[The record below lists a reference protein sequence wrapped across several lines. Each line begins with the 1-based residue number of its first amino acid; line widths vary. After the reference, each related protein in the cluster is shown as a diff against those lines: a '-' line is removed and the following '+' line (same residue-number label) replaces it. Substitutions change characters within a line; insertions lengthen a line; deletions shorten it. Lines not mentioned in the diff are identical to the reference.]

1 LKVTVLSHNLSTNAV
16 MRAHRLA
23 LAARTFA
30 DVELVGPVE
39 RRGPWPA
46 LPPTPWMRT
55 VREKRFPE
63 FANSFIELVESVDG
77 DYLLAVKPQLAS
89 FGAALVAAERRQ
101 VPLVL
106 DIDDLDIALA
116 PRSQWSSDPEKA
128 NPERPASAVYV
139 SLLTRAAAAAA
150 AITVA
155 STALQRRFGGTLM
168 PHGAD
173 TELFDPGGLD
183 RLAARR
189 ALGFSGPTV
198 VFPGTPRSHKGVRV
212 LAEAVARIPGARLG
226 VLCRPTD
233 LASPE
238 WRALPIDR
246 IPMMPSTSLP
256 SLLAAA
262 DVVAIPQL
270 DDEAGRH
277 QMPMKVFDAMAMARP
292 VVASL
297 VSDLPDVLDGCAR
310 LVQPGDVD
318 ALTGALAE
326 LLDDPRE
333 AEELGQRARA
343 RCVERYSIPRLGEIL
358 HRVLSATA
366 GD

>member
-1 LKVTVLSHNLSTNAV
+1 VKVTVLSHNLSTNAV

-30 DVELVGPVE
+30 DVELVGPME

-46 LPPTPWMRT
+46 LPPTPWVRT
-55 VREKRFPE
+55 VREKRFPD
-63 FANSFIELVESVDG
+63 FASSFIELVAAADG

-106 DIDDLDIALA
+106 DIDDLDTALA

-128 NPERPASAVYV
+128 DPARPASAVYV
-139 SLLTRAAAAAA
+139 SLLTKAASAAA

-155 STALQRRFGGTLM
+155 SSALQRRFGGTLM

-173 TELFDPGGLD
+173 TELLDPTGID
-183 RLAARR
+183 RLAERR

-238 WRALPIDR
+238 WRGFPIER

-256 SLLAAA
+256 GLLAAA

-277 QMPMKVFDAMAMARP
+277 QMPMKAFDAMAMARP
-292 VVASL
+292 VVASA

-310 LVQPGDVD
+310 LVPPGDVTG
-318 ALTGALAE
+318 LTSALAE

-333 AEELGQRARA
+333 AQSLGQRARA
-343 RCVERYSIPRLGEIL
+343 RCLERYSIPRLGGIL
-358 HRVLSATA
+358 RRVLTSATW
-366 GD
+366 D

>member
-1 LKVTVLSHNLSTNAV
+1 VKVTVLSHNVSTNAV

-30 DVELVGPVE
+30 DVEMVGPME

-63 FANSFIELVESVDG
+63 FATSFIELVEAVDG

-128 NPERPASAVYV
+128 SPERPASAVYV
-139 SLLTRAAAAAA
+139 SLLTKAAAAAA

-173 TELFDPGGLD
+173 TELFDPADVD

-189 ALGFSGPTV
+189 ALSFSGPTV

-212 LAEAVARIPGARLG
+212 LAEAVARIPGAHLG

-238 WRALPIDR
+238 WRGFPIDR

-256 SLLAAA
+256 GLLAAA

-270 DDEAGRH
+270 ADEAGRH
-277 QMPMKVFDAMAMARP
+277 QVPMKVFDAMAMARP

-310 LVQPGDVD
+310 LVPPGDVD
-318 ALTGALAE
+318 GLTSALEE

-358 HRVLSATA
+358 RRVLTGATV
-366 GD
+366 D

>member
-1 LKVTVLSHNLSTNAV
+1 MKVTVLSHNLSTNAV
-16 MRAHRLA
+16 MRAQRLA

-30 DVELVGPVE
+30 DVELVGPME

-46 LPPTPWMRT
+46 LPPTAWVRT
-55 VREKRFPE
+55 VPEKRFPE
-63 FANSFIELVESVDG
+63 FATSFLELLKAVDG
-77 DYLLAVKPQLAS
+77 DYVLAVKPQLAS
-89 FGAALVAAERRQ
+89 FGAALVVAERRQ

-106 DIDDLDIALA
+106 DIDDLDTALA

-139 SLLTRAAAAAA
+139 SLLTKATGAAA

-155 STALQRRFGGTLM
+155 STALQHRFGGTLM

-173 TELFDPGGLD
+173 TELFDPAGID
-183 RLAARR
+183 RLAERR

-198 VFPGTPRSHKGVRV
+198 VFPGTPRSHKGVGV

-233 LASPE
+233 LAAPE
-238 WRALPIDR
+238 WRRFPVDR

-256 SLLAAA
+256 GLLAAA

-277 QMPMKVFDAMAMARP
+277 QMPMKVFDAMAMAKP
-292 VVASL
+292 IVATF

-310 LVQPGDVD
+310 LVPPGDVD
-318 ALTGALAE
+318 ALASALTE
-326 LLDDPRE
+326 LLNDPRE
-333 AEELGQRARA
+333 ADELGRLARA
-343 RCVERYSIPRLGEIL
+343 RCLDRYSIPRLGEIL
-358 HRVLSATA
+358 RRVLTRAR
-366 GD
+366 GG